1 MRLFAG
7 DCLIY
12 RIIIS
17 PDHCLELQKDL
28 TLLCHWESKW
38 QMDLNKSRCYVL
50 HMSHNRQPTRTI
62 YHLQDT
68 PLETSTIQKYLGV
81 DLSTDLD

>member
-1 MRLFAG
+1 MRLFA
-7 DCLIY
+7 DNCPIY

-17 PDHCLELQKDL
+17 PDDFLELHNDL
-28 TLLCHWESKW
+28 TLLCQWESKW
-38 QMDLNKSRCYVL
+38 LMEFNKSRCYVL
-50 HMSHNRQPTRTI
+50 HMSHERQPTRTI